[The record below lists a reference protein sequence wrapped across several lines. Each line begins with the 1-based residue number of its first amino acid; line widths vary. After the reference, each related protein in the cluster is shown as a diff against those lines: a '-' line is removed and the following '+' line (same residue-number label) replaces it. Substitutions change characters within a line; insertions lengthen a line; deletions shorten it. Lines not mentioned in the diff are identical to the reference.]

1 VTVPALS
8 ADEAFEFVK
17 SSGCLSAKV
26 KVAEGDDEGR
36 IGAVR
41 DALGPRGKISLDAN
55 GGWDLDGARTRIN
68 DLSRF
73 DLEFVEQPV
82 ATLEEMAM
90 LRKRVN
96 VPLAADEIARTPE
109 DAVKIADSQAADL
122 IVVKV
127 QNMGGVWEALRAIEA
142 CGLPAV
148 VASLI
153 ETSVGISAGV
163 ALAAALPELP
173 FACGLGTI
181 ALLAGDVTS
190 APIRPSDGY
199 VSVNRPAVD
208 FKVLADFELA
218 PQEVRGWDAE
228 GAVAEMPN

>member
-1 VTVPALS
+1 VTIPALCP
-8 ADEAFEFVK
+8 DKAFEFVK
-17 SSGCLSAKV
+17 SSGCSSAKV

-36 IGAVR
+36 IEAVR

-55 GGWDLDGARTRIN
+55 GAWELDFARTQIN
-68 DLSRF
+68 RLSRF
-73 DLEFVEQPV
+73 DIEFVEQPV
-82 ATLEEMAM
+82 ATLEAMEM
-90 LRKRVN
+90 LRRRVN

-109 DAVKIADSQAADL
+109 DAVKIAHSQAADL

-181 ALLAGDVTS
+181 GLLAGDVTS
-190 APIRPSDGY
+190 TSIRPSRGY

-208 FKVLADFELA
+208 FDVLADCELA
-218 PQEVRGWDAE
+218 PQQVRGWDAE
-228 GAVAEMPN
+228 GAVADA